1 MQKYFNIVKITT
13 TMDMTVGSRYED
25 WVFIE
30 EDVLTPGAMFSDI
43 HGYDLLVE
51 SVDEKEMV
59 FRFKDRT
66 YKINRWWQV
75 LGTPEFDVSNKC
87 VSGQARFVFHFSNH
101 PESSHEWNEDEY
113 AGLASEMMDNVEEG
127 NFWKNIPLARKFIH
141 VLKDIAPFRCGRVN
155 PAFKA
160 HLISVLLKNDFIQKQ
175 DAPRL
180 FQSYCELYRLYL
192 DYDCSSDYDEEL
204 SKEFDKS
211 YFKDVDR
218 WIYNL
223 AWIIDD
229 PSRDYSIIC
238 WNGIGSCLKADIVQ
252 ATEKWEEVIY
262 DVEKEVDEE
271 LKDENRG
278 MGFCHAYWSAKR
290 AALARRGIEWRS
302 PAAMNPRVMFD

>member
-101 PESSHEWNEDEY
+101 HT
-113 AGLASEMMDNVEEG
+113 ASCTDYIWTMTAALTMMRSCQRNSTS
-127 NFWKNIPLARKFIH
+127 
-141 VLKDIAPFRCGRVN
+141 
-155 PAFKA
+155 
-160 HLISVLLKNDFIQKQ
+160 LISK
-175 DAPRL
+175 
-180 FQSYCELYRLYL
+180 
-192 DYDCSSDYDEEL
+192 
-204 SKEFDKS
+204 
-211 YFKDVDR
+211 
-218 WIYNL
+218 
-223 AWIIDD
+223 
-229 PSRDYSIIC
+229 
-238 WNGIGSCLKADIVQ
+238 
-252 ATEKWEEVIY
+252 
-262 DVEKEVDEE
+262 
-271 LKDENRG
+271 
-278 MGFCHAYWSAKR
+278 M
-290 AALARRGIEWRS
+290 
-302 PAAMNPRVMFD
+302 